1 MHLIGIAGPKRGG
14 KGTVAEVVR
23 AFYNDGTATVVDVG
37 FADKVK
43 IAAMKAL
50 GFNRP
55 NKALVALAD
64 SFKIDAQFFIEYGD
78 PEDGDGEEHFRQ
90 HDLTGREYLQWVGTE
105 VGRDLFGETFWIDQV
120 LPPPHFLPEVP
131 SDLRD
136 RAEAIRNEQNLKQRY
151 PGVDCL
157 CITDVRFENE
167 AQRILSLGG
176 VVWEVVGRTE
186 FTEEHASEMPL
197 PDEFVTRRINNSGA
211 LIDLEVEVEAALNA
225 LPLV

>member
-14 KGTVAEVVR
+14 KGTVAQAV
-23 AFYNDGTATVVDVG
+23 AALYNDGTANVKDVG

-43 IAAMKAL
+43 IAGMKAL
-50 GFNRP
+50 GFDRP
-55 NKALVALAD
+55 DKELIALAD
-64 SFKIDAQFFIEYGD
+64 QFKIDAKIAIEYGEPD
-78 PEDGDGEEHFRQ
+78 DAFGQDFH

-120 LPPPHFLPEVP
+120 LPQPYIAENPRPGEPV
-131 SDLRD
+131 DMRMNERALRD
-136 RAEAIRNEQNLKQRY
+136 RY

-157 CITDVRFENE
+157 CITDVRFANE

-186 FTEEHASEMPL
+186 FTREHASEMPL
-197 PDEFVTRRINNSGA
+197 PDELVTRQIENNGA
-211 LIDLEVEVEAALNA
+211 LIDLEVEVEAALND